1 MFPSKFPGQQKEA
14 KEQIENHKDE
24 TESLAKYEK
33 LEKRGKK
40 RFYKNIIND

>member
-1 MFPSKFPGQQKEA
+1 MFPSKFPRIQKEA
-14 KEQIENHKDE
+14 TEQIENKKDE

-40 RFYKNIIND
+40 KVL